1 MGEKHRPRRLVLEER
16 SVGERRVEWIG
27 EMDLSLWKLFH
38 SYQLGVTLL
47 INLSIPTH
55 PFSTLRMMDW
65 LFTCIS
71 DVFDT
76 MSTDSSFH
84 THSMSTVEVE
94 CEQVHES
101 PPTHFPI
108 IHNHHSTPW
117 WSSHHPPVVR
127 SFGIHLP
134 K

>member
-1 MGEKHRPRRLVLEER
+1 MTHHVGEKHRPRRLVLEER

-55 PFSTLRMMDW
+55 PFSTLRMIDW

-84 THSMSTVEVE
+84 THSMSQWRWSVNKSM
-94 CEQVHES
+94 S
-101 PPTHFPI
+101 PLLPTSQSSTI
-108 IHNHHSTPW
+108 ITPLHGGHHT
-117 WSSHHPPVVR
+117 
-127 SFGIHLP
+127 IHLL
-134 K
+134 